1 VPVEVAGVAR
11 QVAAL
16 AEEEALA
23 ASVAVASV
31 VAEPV
36 EAGKPLFRTCLNHE
50 IIRYFN
56 T

>member
-1 VPVEVAGVAR
+1 MPAGADAVVH

-23 ASVAVASV
+23 ALAVAALAA
-31 VAEPV
+31 AEQV
-36 EAGKPLFRTCLNHE
+36 GAGKPLFRTCLNHE
-50 IIRYFN
+50 TIRYFN